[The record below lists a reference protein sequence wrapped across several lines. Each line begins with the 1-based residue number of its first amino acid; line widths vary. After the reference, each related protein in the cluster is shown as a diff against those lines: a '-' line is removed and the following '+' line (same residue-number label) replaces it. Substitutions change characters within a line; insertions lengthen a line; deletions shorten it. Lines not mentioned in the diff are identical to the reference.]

1 MVASALLRKATG
13 TSEPRRPGKAI
24 GLVESD
30 SPRNPETPRLAEP
43 AKESAAAVEAQ
54 PARRKIFSGIA
65 RLGEFI
71 RGLREKVHVRMPKIR
86 KSTLETKPVQCEL
99 SLDNV
104 KVVRND
110 LSDSDF
116 EIVTGKARPKTKAAP
131 ERERAMTTGAIAKK
145 PGASEA
151 AAVLRAEN

>member
-1 MVASALLRKATG
+1 
-13 TSEPRRPGKAI
+13 
-24 GLVESD
+24 
-30 SPRNPETPRLAEP
+30 
-43 AKESAAAVEAQ
+43 
-54 PARRKIFSGIA
+54 
-65 RLGEFI
+65 
-71 RGLREKVHVRMPKIR
+71 
-86 KSTLETKPVQCEL
+86 